1 MYEGI
6 EFEALSPS
14 EKVRL
19 EREFRFGAELERLG
33 ARNVIETVDSRLLD
47 SRVCDPDE
55 RMLVDKGSDD
65 LEELREM
72 IVSENFQKFDQLF
85 KRRAERAARM
95 ERGFQQKSVEG
106 LGEAFMQVDAGI
118 YNLVNFYYPGCWSDP
133 EFVREWYNDNPE
145 CRIITPKS
153 KYI

>member
-1 MYEGI
+1 MYEDI
-6 EFEALSPS
+6 EFASLSPS

-33 ARNVIETVDSRLLD
+33 ARNVIETVDARLLD
-47 SRVCDPDE
+47 SRVCDPQE
-55 RMLVDKGSDD
+55 CMLVDAAPDN

-72 IVSENFQKFDQLF
+72 VVAENFQKFDHIF
-85 KRRAERAARM
+85 KRQAEAAAAV
-95 ERGFQQKSVEG
+95 ERNAQERHIEG
-106 LGEAFMQVDAGI
+106 LGEAFMQVPVGI
-118 YNLVNFYYPGCWSDP
+118 YNLVNLYYPGCWSDP

-153 KYI
+153 KYV